1 MCREEQACKKPLALM
16 RLISLLPAG
25 SSAVNSTSSSNA
37 VPSGMEEAASL
48 QNASGS
54 KPSATWTPTTPDR
67 FQVQPS
73 SGPLEA
79 PSSIAPKSAASV
91 ASSELSI
98 APSAGPMSGAVSP
111 LIRSGSTGSTAD
123 PNQSSETS
131 KASQPN
137 SNETSTPGPE
147 GDDRIQDPGSE
158 TKTPT
163 GDDES
168 KPLQI
173 PSMGEAMRC
182 CLPGPVAIQYQH
194 RLDGLGSRLIKPGC
208 GCEGAGGLGPDG
220 EPAEPDL
227 MTKLAK
233 LALEQLEPAVEGAGR
248 KDSVSVVKMTG
259 GLATLFQERDL
270 GAEAQLL
277 PLDPLGVRKPAVK
290 SEDPRAV
297 LEALRIP
304 PGKLVHLST
313 DEYTGI

>member
-1 MCREEQACKKPLALM
+1 MP
-16 RLISLLPAG
+16 
-25 SSAVNSTSSSNA
+25 
-37 VPSGMEEAASL
+37 
-48 QNASGS
+48 
-54 KPSATWTPTTPDR
+54 
-67 FQVQPS
+67 
-73 SGPLEA
+73 
-79 PSSIAPKSAASV
+79 
-91 ASSELSI
+91 
-98 APSAGPMSGAVSP
+98 GAVSA

-137 SNETSTPGPE
+137 SDETSTPGPE

-168 KPLQI
+168 
-173 PSMGEAMRC
+173 
-182 CLPGPVAIQYQH
+182 
-194 RLDGLGSRLIKPGC
+194 
-208 GCEGAGGLGPDG
+208 
-220 EPAEPDL
+220 
-227 MTKLAK
+227 
-233 LALEQLEPAVEGAGR
+233 R

-290 SEDPRAV
+290 STDPRAV